1 MQTASPRQDSRLARL
16 GAFLCERLLRF
27 LTPRRIWSYPL
38 VSLVVLVAIAAYDR
52 VSGTG
57 LISSPFGG
65 DFLSFYTGGAFVR
78 TGHADKLIDLEAQHA
93 LQQQILG
100 VPTHSVSLW
109 VSPPYFAYVFAPLS
123 LLPYRAAFVLFVVL
137 SALALFATLGVF
149 TRDLYPR
156 SSASRL
162 CFMALQYYPTF
173 EWLLNGQMTGLWL
186 TLYLWVFLL
195 LRRERDVAC
204 GLALG
209 LLVCKPQLA
218 LGIAAA
224 LLGARRFRALFAALL
239 SGGACVGLG
248 FATLPNAMFAYLRH
262 GQSLVSL
269 VRDPVYNTAG
279 LYGSFEVATLLL
291 DGASPR
297 LALVAG
303 VCLTLLLLFVIG
315 AAWART
321 DFRPGTRAFDLRMA
335 ATFALAVIAS
345 PHLYNYDL
353 MLLMLPLFISA
364 ARLSGARGLP
374 LDGGPLLCTTA
385 LVWALGLVGPAL
397 SIAQQALSTRLL
409 GFSAALQLGFLAVAL
424 WAHLAWKA
432 SLAEDPQRFKTN
444 RL

>member
-1 MQTASPRQDSRLARL
+1 MQTASTRQDSRLARL
-16 GAFLCERLLRF
+16 GAFLCETLLRF
-27 LTPRRIWSYPL
+27 LTPRRIWSYPF
-38 VSLVVLVAIAAYDR
+38 VTLVVLVALAAYDR
-52 VSGTG
+52 VSGMG
-57 LISSPFGG
+57 LISDPFGG

-78 TGHADKLIDLEAQHA
+78 TGHANQLVDQEAQHA
-93 LQQQILG
+93 FQQQLFG
-100 VPTHSVSLW
+100 VPVSSVSVW

-123 LLPYRAAFVLFVVL
+123 LLPYGAAFVVFVVL

-149 TRDLYPR
+149 TRDLYPQ

-162 CFMALQYYPTF
+162 CLMALGYYPTF

-195 LRRERDVAC
+195 LRRGRDVGA

-218 LGIAAA
+218 LGIGMA
-224 LLGARRFRALFAALL
+224 LLGARRFRTLLAALL

-248 FATLPNAMFAYLRH
+248 FATLPDAMFAYAKH
-262 GQSLVSL
+262 GQSLLSL
-269 VRDPVYNTAG
+269 VRDPSYNTAA
-279 LYGSFEVATLLL
+279 LHGSFEVATLLL
-291 DGASPR
+291 DGASPK

-303 VCLTLLLLFVIG
+303 VCLTLFLLFVLG
-315 AAWART
+315 AAWSRT
-321 DFRPGTRAFDLRMA
+321 PFQPGTRAFDLRMA

-353 MLLMLPLFISA
+353 MLLMLPLFICA

-374 LDGGPLLCTTA
+374 LDGGPLLCATA
-385 LVWALGLVGPAL
+385 LVWALGLLGPVL
-397 SIAQQALSTRLL
+397 SLAQQALSTRLL
-409 GFSAALQLGFLAVAL
+409 GFSAALQLGFLAIAL

-432 SLAEDPQRFKTN
+432 SLAEPDFKTN